1 MHNATLGVT
10 GILLLVGRSFFQVLE
25 GEPEPVERLYEKI
38 QRDKRHRRVVV
49 LIKEPVVHRDFE
61 GWSMGLA
68 RVPSKELAK
77 LPGVSD
83 FFASQRT
90 LESLGEGVARTLF
103 DAFRDGRFRAHV
115 GD

>member
-1 MHNATLGVT
+1 
-10 GILLLVGRSFFQVLE
+10 
-25 GEPEPVERLYEKI
+25 
-38 QRDKRHRRVVV
+38 
-49 LIKEPVVHRDFE
+49 
-61 GWSMGLA
+61 
-68 RVPSKELAK
+68 